1 MSQLLRDKVLYEEF
15 KVFKEDIQK
24 TYATNEIIDQLKK
37 KISNCANFENFIH
50 LDNELNSMRK
60 RFESFYNEFMINK

>member
-1 MSQLLRDKVLYEEF
+1 MSQLLRDKVFYAEF